1 MAQLALNK
9 FQTVTFQVTTAEQ
22 TVYTAPTGYTAIVL
36 YAHIA
41 NFGTSD
47 STVTMKHIRSST
59 ETEIIKGANVPTAE
73 AFVPMSGKLV
83 LETNDSI
90 KISSQKNLT
99 FYSKYGDLIFRWAFL
114 IIIILSLISI
124 RNLLRKIN
132 K

>member
-41 NFGTSD
+41 NFGTQD
-47 STVTMKHIRSST
+47 STVTMKHKRSST

-90 KISSQKNLT
+90 KISSQKNNTL
-99 FYSKYGDLIFRWAFL
+99 KV
-114 IIIILSLISI
+114 ILSLLETA
-124 RNLLRKIN
+124 N
-132 K
+132 

>member
-9 FQTVTFQVTTAEQ
+9 FQTVTFQITTAEQ

-47 STVTMKHIRSST
+47 SSVTMKHIRSST

-90 KISSQKNLT
+90 KISSQKNNSL
-99 FYSKYGDLIFRWAFL
+99 KV
-114 IIIILSLISI
+114 ILSLLETA
-124 RNLLRKIN
+124 N
-132 K
+132 

>member
-9 FQTVTFQVTTAEQ
+9 FQTVTFEVTTAEQ

-41 NFGTSD
+41 NYGTQD
-47 STVTMKHIRSST
+47 STVTMKHKRSST
-59 ETEIIKGANVPTAE
+59 ETEIIKGANVPISE

-90 KISSQKNLT
+90 RISSQKNDTL
-99 FYSKYGDLIFRWAFL
+99 KV
-114 IIIILSLISI
+114 ILSLLETA
-124 RNLLRKIN
+124 N
-132 K
+132 

>member
-41 NFGTSD
+41 NFGTQD

-90 KISSQKNLT
+90 RISSQKNNTL
-99 FYSKYGDLIFRWAFL
+99 KV
-114 IIIILSLISI
+114 ILSLLETA
-124 RNLLRKIN
+124 N
-132 K
+132 

>member
-47 STVTMKHIRSST
+47 SSVTMKHIRSST

-90 KISSQKNLT
+90 KISSQKNNTL
-99 FYSKYGDLIFRWAFL
+99 KV
-114 IIIILSLISI
+114 ILSLLETA
-124 RNLLRKIN
+124 N
-132 K
+132 